1 MPESNKRKYLLSL
14 FVFILIVVLG
24 LFYFFHYRSEL
35 SLPHDTFFRSL
46 KGSDTETERLKL
58 TLTKEEHVDILSEYL
73 KDKEVCTML
82 IPELYG
88 TEGVVDKNVIKKY
101 IKNELIMGNNSNMF
115 TILLK
120 SKDGSLEPIG
130 QISFNCKTKGI
141 IWLSYWLGKK
151 FHRKGYMSELVPLI
165 KKYFDRCSDIGQLH
179 VQCFSD
185 NIGSA
190 KICRK
195 ICALFSGKE
204 DEYKVNE
211 GFFKE
216 QNMSQR
222 AFVWKF
228 DIYKLKF

>member
-24 LFYFFHYRSEL
+24 LFYFFHYRFEL

-58 TLTKEEHVDILSEYL
+58 TLTTEEHVDILSEYL

-165 KKYFDRCSDIGQLH
+165 KKYFDRCSDIEQLH

-228 DIYKLKF
+228 DIYKLKI